1 MSLVLF
7 ALIGLIC
14 LGSALHQHDHLEGQ
28 KNLLHAEDIT
38 RMQWEYETK
47 DALVEKRSMRG
58 HEYES
63 SVEHHQHVEAMTKL
77 LFPHSINSDNPF
89 VKKKG
94 SLIKH
99 PDSAQSQV
107 DFNYE
112 HEAENHRKLE
122 VPCVICRDM
131 SWCSALNGFQIQE
144 VYLPFNLNDLGTCK
158 VLDALGEKVALEVFG
173 NGRTFRD
180 TPQCKDIVMQYLC
193 LFYGSDNDMYT
204 NECLNQEDVSDS
216 NPVNHKVA
224 PRPPCRSFCV
234 QVAEVC
240 ASDPKFM
247 QLCYNIACPPMEDSC
262 TPDPMVEGQV
272 LAANIGCDMPYEI
285 NPYFKKNGAS
295 VQISSSIG
303 MILLALLCSI
313 SVVLA
318 H

>member
-1 MSLVLF
+1 MRFLLLALV
-7 ALIGLIC
+7 ALVC
-14 LGSALHQHDHLEGQ
+14 LSNAQHHAQEAVVHKAHLQ
-28 KNLLHAEDIT
+28 SKSVS
-38 RMQWEYETK
+38 RVQWEYEK
-47 DALVEKRSMRG
+47 DVVIDENRSMRG
-58 HEYES
+58 MEQVPHS
-63 SVEHHQHVEAMTKL
+63 DHHRHVQEMTNL
-77 LFPHSINSDNPF
+77 LFPHSKKSDNPLL
-89 VKKKG
+89 KRTNT
-94 SLIKH
+94 I
-99 PDSAQSQV
+99 PPQS
-107 DFNYE
+107 DIGFNYE
-112 HEAENHRKLE
+112 HEAKRKLT

-131 SWCSALNGFQIQE
+131 DWCSALNGFQIQE

-204 NECLNQEDVSDS
+204 NECLNQEDVRDS

-262 TPDPMVEGQV
+262 APDPMVEGQV
-272 LAANIGCDMPYEI
+272 LAANIGCDMPYEV
-285 NPYFKKNGAS
+285 NPYFKKNRAELKY
-295 VQISSSIG
+295 SSANILS
-303 MILLALLCSI
+303 MILVTIFSAFFAL
-313 SVVLA
+313 
-318 H
+318 